1 MEMPQMHRPV
11 PRRAFEIAPASTD
24 SSQPPSPA
32 PEAQNSELLTGGHS
46 ERSLPPSRTRSIL
59 NLTSSTLLGIYSNA
73 VDGRGE
79 ELNTPWGTGAQTP
92 DYRNR
97 GTSLDTDRL
106 QIPSFPFSDSS
117 TRKPVIR
124 RPLKKTVRNFYF
136 PLLTQTL
143 MLFGFGMGFG
153 ALITHLHKT
162 QQFNTMPVPSGRKNS
177 KYYQIGWGIMG
188 VILGNALPQLD
199 LFFDDEEAVTDGFV
213 DKAPPQQHLRSM
225 SRGSHS
231 GKDRPSLAD
240 NGLGPIWYSA
250 VRSIGAFI
258 GIAFA
263 LVRETHHLV

>member
-11 PRRAFEIAPASTD
+11 ARRAFELTPASTD

-32 PEAQNSELLTGGHS
+32 PEAQNAELLLSDRT
-46 ERSLPPSRTRSIL
+46 ERSPPPSRTRSIL

-92 DYRNR
+92 DYRSR
-97 GTSLDTDRL
+97 GPSLD
-106 QIPSFPFSDSS
+106 IPSFPFSDRSS
-117 TRKPVIR
+117 VKPAIRKPA
-124 RPLKKTVRNFYF
+124 KKTFKNFYF
-136 PLLTQTL
+136 PLLTQTV

-162 QQFNTMPVPSGRKNS
+162 QQINPMPVPSGGTSSR
-177 KYYQIGWGIMG
+177 YYQIAWGILG

-199 LFFDDEEAVTDGFV
+199 LLLDDESAVAEGTLQD
-213 DKAPPQQHLRSM
+213 APPQQQLRSM

-231 GKDRPSLAD
+231 GKDRPSLTD

-250 VRSIGAFI
+250 VRSAGAFI

-263 LVRETHHLV
+263 LVSATHFFLVTG